1 MQDPIIGILQY
12 TITLYNMKS
21 IIILQVLIAFVAGLS
36 SLFLLYRVLNNYMRR
51 KFEIEEANTAFAIFQ
66 VGILLSGSL
75 ILSSVLSAA
84 INAIQFLNQ
93 GGDFN
98 AQNLMMSFTYVLVF
112 LVIGIIFT
120 LVVIAASI
128 FAFFQLTQINEWEQI
143 KLNNIPTALIS
154 AALILG
160 MSLIIDDYIGHLC
173 EALIP
178 YPAILDIR

>member
-1 MQDPIIGILQY
+1 
-12 TITLYNMKS
+12 MKS

-98 AQNLMMSFTYVLVF
+98 TQNLMMSFTYVLVF

-120 LVVIAASI
+120 LIVIAASI

>member
-1 MQDPIIGILQY
+1 
-12 TITLYNMKS
+12 MKS

>member
-1 MQDPIIGILQY
+1 
-12 TITLYNMKS
+12 
-21 IIILQVLIAFVAGLS
+21 
-36 SLFLLYRVLNNYMRR
+36 MRR

>member
-1 MQDPIIGILQY
+1 
-12 TITLYNMKS
+12 MKS

-36 SLFLLYRVLNNYMRR
+36 SLFLLYRILNNYMRR

-154 AALILG
+154 AALIIG